1 MSRGSQKNRGEM
13 LAALK
18 QELRKINGLGASFFR
33 VAATLTGMAADT
45 DIQVMDILDLAG
57 EVSAGQLAELMGMTT
72 GAIARILNRLEEAG
86 IVRRER
92 DPNDGRRVIVRLAR
106 GTDEMPK
113 IGSMFDALG
122 NVWEELASDYDDE
135 QMAFLLSFLTRLNAM
150 TGEEVIRLQEAP
162 SSEGKI
168 FSAPLDD
175 LSSGRLVVSS
185 SAQLTLRTS
194 ERMVDLYQARFEGLA
209 PNVAAKDGVVTI
221 RYPRRLLGLG
231 GEQRQAVVTLSRA
244 IPWQIV
250 IQSGGS
256 VVTAE
261 LGGLDLASFEIKGGG
276 SIIRLE
282 LPAPSGVV
290 PIRIS
295 GGGSEIKVRR
305 PAGVAVRAH
314 LEGWGSVCVFDDQTH
329 MGNSGWVQS
338 SGFEPTAPYYNIEVA
353 SSGSMVTITS
363 N

>member
-1 MSRGSQKNRGEM
+1 V
-13 LAALK
+13 ALK
-18 QELRKINGLGASFFR
+18 RELRKINGFGASFFR
-33 VAATLTGMAADT
+33 VAATQIGMAADT

-57 EVSAGQLAELMGMTT
+57 EVSAGQLADLMGMTT

-86 IVRRER
+86 LVHRER
-92 DPNDGRRVIVRLAR
+92 DPNDGRRVIVRLER
-106 GTDEMPK
+106 GKDEMPK
-113 IGSMFDALG
+113 IGPIFDSLG
-122 NVWEELASDYDDE
+122 NAWEELASDYDDE

-150 TGEEVIRLQEAP
+150 TRKEFIRLQEAP

-168 FSAPLDD
+168 FSTPLDD
-175 LSSGRLVVSS
+175 LSRGRLVVSS
-185 SAQLTLRTS
+185 CAQLTLRTS
-194 ERMVDLYQARFEGLA
+194 EGMVDLYQARFEGSV
-209 PNVAAKDGVVTI
+209 PNVAAKDGVVTV
-221 RYPRRLLGLG
+221 RYPRRLLGLS

-276 SIIRLE
+276 SMIHLE
-282 LPAPSGVV
+282 LPVPSGVV

-295 GGGSEIKVRR
+295 GGGSEIIVRR

-314 LEGWGSVCVFDDQTH
+314 LEGWGSAFVFDDQTH
-329 MGNSGWVQS
+329 MGNNAWLQS

-363 N
+363 D